1 MKVLFKSL
9 GYVVILILIFTVEAT
24 ATQIDYKGYDR
35 ITGQKWKLQFTIDES
50 NDFCLRFP
58 FPLYTMRGRWATYT
72 TDSVDID
79 VDWDYQGTTVAQEY
93 HYNEE
98 QSNQGVWIEVL
109 YPSGPITFT
118 YEVTQ
123 SVLMSLPGT
132 QYGMAHHTNNA
143 WMCGT
148 GIVNV
153 DAQIVEDV
161 LSEAQALQGDWHQAG
176 HWSEP
181 EKIVNWL
188 NINMEWVDNNVY
200 RLGPWSASHILDPAV
215 REGNCNE
222 WAHAACAL
230 LLKAGIPAKVV
241 LAGAL
246 DGYNASGYSFTEAQ
260 QHLCVAYWDG
270 FGWIMIDPRQSSGF
284 AFISRVFLGA
294 DQDEKGIRITTHPE
308 GLILNAYDSSVSC
321 VNGTQYGLLQAKN
334 YRCQL
339 YTSWDILEHY
349 SFEDSGILEGTE
361 PFNCIIP
368 IVTSAEDSPDAK
380 GEMFF
385 VNYPNPFNPVT
396 TFRFNVRKEGRV
408 RIDIFS
414 VDGRRLCTVLNRRM
428 SPGEKEISWF
438 SDGLS
443 SGIYFARFEC
453 PSGSSARKV
462 IVLK

>member
-24 ATQIDYKGYDR
+24 ATQVDYTGYDE
-35 ITGQKWKLQFTIDES
+35 IMGQEWILEFTISEY
-50 NDFCLRFP
+50 NDYCVRFP
-58 FPLYTMRGRWATYT
+58 YPDYTMMGRWADYATSKVEIIL
-72 TDSVDID
+72 DCD
-79 VDWDYQGTTVAQEY
+79 VIGPWYYEET
-93 HYNEE
+93 HYNEGY
-98 QSNQGVWIEVL
+98 SNQGVWIKVF
-109 YPSGPITFT
+109 YPVGPITFT
-118 YEVTQ
+118 YKVNQ
-123 SVLMSLPGT
+123 SGQLGLPGYE
-132 QYGMAHHTNNA
+132 YGMAHHTNNS

-148 GIVNV
+148 DIVDV

-161 LSEAQALQGDWHQAG
+161 LWEAQAMAGDWHQSG
-176 HWSEP
+176 YWSEP

-188 NINMEWVDNNVY
+188 NQNMEWVDDDRY
-200 RLGPWSASHILDPAV
+200 EPWSASYILDPAV
-215 REGNCNE
+215 RCGNCDE

-241 LAGAL
+241 MVGTTT
-246 DGYNASGYSFTEAQ
+246 GYNATNYFFPEVEL
-260 QHLCVAYWDG
+260 HLCAAYWDG
-270 FGWIMIDPRQSSGF
+270 FGWIMIDPQVSSGF
-284 AFISRVFLGA
+284 TFVSRVVLGA
-294 DQDEKGIRITTHPE
+294 DRDSRSIMISTFPE
-308 GLILNAYDSSVSC
+308 DLIYDIDDSSVSC
-321 VNGTQYGLLQAKN
+321 SDGYQSGFLQEENA
-334 YRCQL
+334 RCSL
-339 YTSWDILEHY
+339 YPWEILEHY
-349 SFEDSGILEGTE
+349 SYDDVGILEGTE
-361 PFNCIIP
+361 PLNCILSGVSSVENNP
-368 IVTSAEDSPDAK
+368 VAK

-414 VDGRRLCTVLNRRM
+414 VDGRRLCTVLDSRM